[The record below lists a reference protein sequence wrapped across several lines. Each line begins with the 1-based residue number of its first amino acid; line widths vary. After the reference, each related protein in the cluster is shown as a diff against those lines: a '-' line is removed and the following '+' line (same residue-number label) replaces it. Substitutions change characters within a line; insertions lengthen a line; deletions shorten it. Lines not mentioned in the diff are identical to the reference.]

1 MLSDE
6 IIQNQSLQRP
16 NSKSTLCA
24 PFIVP
29 TRDSF
34 SASWLNNENSPEFN
48 SRLLSG
54 ALKSAGT
61 NRSKKSI
68 TILRPESMKRANND
82 AW

>member
-6 IIQNQSLQRP
+6 NIKNQSLHRP
-16 NSKSTLCA
+16 TSKSSQQ
-24 PFIVP
+24 PFVVP

-34 SASWLNNENSPEFN
+34 SSSWLNNNNSPEFN
-48 SRLLSG
+48 SRILNS

-61 NRSKKSI
+61 VRSKKSI
-68 TILRPESMKRANND
+68 TILRPESVKRANND